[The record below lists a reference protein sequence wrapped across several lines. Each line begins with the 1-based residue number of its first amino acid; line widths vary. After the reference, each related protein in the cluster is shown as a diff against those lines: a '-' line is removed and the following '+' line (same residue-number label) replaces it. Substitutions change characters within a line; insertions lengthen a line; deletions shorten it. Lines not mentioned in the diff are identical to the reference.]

1 MQENNSTL
9 KVLLGVAAAAIIIL
23 ALWRVLIYEPSQPA
37 ARASRGVASL
47 PAASGGSVA
56 PEGENTVA
64 VKWDE
69 LLPQQDTSAPV
80 APRTAPTDVRPQYPD
95 ADRINTATGG
105 GKAINLSTQRGENRP
120 FAKGNGKRFVDTN
133 FYSQDKSTPS
143 GTQGAVSSRSSGQ
156 KIGPSVAWNGNAQ
169 SRMQDERTS
178 RMLPAFLKP
187 NRKQQAQM
195 NEKLA
200 NLSTAIERAVMRA
213 LTPKSKKEQMIEK
226 YAAKN
231 SETSAL
237 TPQQASAAGEFAPV
251 VNAIASQ
258 KQSIVNGFG
267 NAFGAGAAKQASQLM
282 DSFAGE
288 VSSAVSDASASAEEK
303 AQRVKNIAQKYQDKM
318 NKLEEKNQYDK
329 FMQDRIAKAN
339 QQKEELGNL
348 YPQSREQIAQ
358 LVDEKFRKDNELL
371 NQNLSQ
377 EEYFAQLAKNEQAFD
392 TAVKDLA
399 TQSGVSVV
407 DYLKWQREQ
416 DDKKRQELCALE
428 EAGKVLSAP
437 RKATQKEIDEGTADL
452 DVKGN
457 EILENVRKFYGEEV
471 YQEYKNQLDNY
482 RAKMAQLYQT
492 PLSPKERADKQKTYE
507 NELNRWMNGRQ
518 IELEEEKRKDL
529 PEDQRRKEME
539 EYYRVGDLI
548 ANN

>member
-1 MQENNSTL
+1 MEENNSTL
-9 KVLLGVAAAAIIIL
+9 KIVLGVAAAAIIIL
-23 ALWRVLIYEPSQPA
+23 ALWRVLIYEPSKPA
-37 ARASRGVASL
+37 AR
-47 PAASGGSVA
+47 PSGSQATSSAQAGSVLSEGAA
-56 PEGENTVA
+56 PISA
-64 VKWDE
+64 KWDE
-69 LLPQQDTSAPV
+69 LLPHSGTSAQES
-80 APRTAPTDVRPQYPD
+80 PRATSAEGRPSY
-95 ADRINTATGG
+95 ANAGRTNTAAGG
-105 GKAINLSTQRGENRP
+105 GNPGNLSARRGANRP
-120 FAKGNGKRFVDTN
+120 AARENGKRFVDTN
-133 FYSQDKSTPS
+133 FYSQDKSASS
-143 GTQGAVSSRSSGQ
+143 GAQGATSSRSSGQ
-156 KIGPSVAWNGNAQ
+156 TIGPSVAWNGNAQ

-178 RMLPAFLKP
+178 RMLPSFLKP
-187 NRKQQAQM
+187 NRKQQEQM

-226 YAAKN
+226 YSAKG

-237 TPQQASAAGEFAPV
+237 TPQEAAAAGEFAPV

-267 NAFGAGAAKQASQLM
+267 NAFGSGAAKQASQLM

-288 VSSAVSDASASAEEK
+288 VSSAVSDASASPEAK
-303 AQRVKNIAQKYQDKM
+303 AQRVKEITKKYQDKM
-318 NKLEEKNQYDK
+318 NKLEEKSQYDK
-329 FMQDRIAKAN
+329 FMQDRLAKAN

-348 YPQSREQIAQ
+348 YPQDREQIAR
-358 LVDEKFRKDNELL
+358 LVDEKFKKDNDLL

-377 EEYFAQLAKNEQAFD
+377 EEYFTQLAKNEQEFD

-399 TQSGVSVV
+399 AKSGSVV

-416 DDKKRQELCALE
+416 DDKTRKALGELE
-428 EAGKVLSAP
+428 EAGQVISAP

-452 DVKGN
+452 EVKGN
-457 EILENVRKFYGEEV
+457 EILENVRKFYGDEV
-471 YQEYKNQLDNY
+471 YQEYKDKLENY
-482 RAKMAQLYQT
+482 KAKMNQLYQT
-492 PLSPKERADKQKTYE
+492 PLSPKERADKQKAYE

-548 ANN
+548 PNN